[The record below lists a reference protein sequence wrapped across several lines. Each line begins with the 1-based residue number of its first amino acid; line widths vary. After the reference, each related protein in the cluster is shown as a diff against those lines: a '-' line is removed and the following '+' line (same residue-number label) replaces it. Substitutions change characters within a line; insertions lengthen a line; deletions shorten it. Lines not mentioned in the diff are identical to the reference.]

1 MVILGVRGCVF
12 TVVYRG
18 VVYFKTGFVQVV
30 LFLIT
35 VYNLQWHRYQIILY
49 EISKLNDDFS
59 EIHFKKH
66 FSFLYLK
73 IEY

>member
-12 TVVYRG
+12 TVMYRG

-59 EIHFKKH
+59 KNYFKKT
-66 FSFLYLK
+66 FLIFILK
-73 IEY
+73 N

>member
-59 EIHFKKH
+59 KNYFKKT
-66 FSFLYLK
+66 FLIFILK
-73 IEY
+73 N